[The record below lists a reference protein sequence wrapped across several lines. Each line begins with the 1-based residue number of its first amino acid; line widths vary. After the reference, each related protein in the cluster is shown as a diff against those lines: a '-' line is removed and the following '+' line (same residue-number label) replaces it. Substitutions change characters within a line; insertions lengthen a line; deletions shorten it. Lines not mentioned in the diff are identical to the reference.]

1 MLLAVLLVV
10 LLGLVL
16 ARFPVRLSGFLLLVL
31 LVLVPVLVLLV
42 LLVVHPLPSPGP
54 VMRFG

>member
-1 MLLAVLLVV
+1 MLLVGLLV

-16 ARFPVRLSGFLLLVL
+16 ARFPIRLSGFLLLAL
-31 LVLVPVLVLLV
+31 LVLVVPS
-42 LLVVHPLPSPGP
+42 HPSPGP